1 MTGARRGARGSRGCR
16 VFRRA
21 LALHRSGVHSGYS
34 FLHSLTAHAFLIF
47 LQHGF
52 VYHDTDV
59 LAGNFVKEHTM
70 RISLLH
76 RLRAS
81 LLLILLLSGSLIL
94 PVASGQAESADSVRV
109 IVVLRAPAAADRHEG
124 VTPSGLAQAQEH
136 VVATAAAA
144 GAREIARLHTL
155 PVVVL
160 EAPRTVVERLE
171 RYPQVAYVAEDMLAA
186 PHLTGSVALIS
197 ADAAHHETT
206 GAGVAIAI
214 LDTGVD
220 ASHPFLSGRV
230 IAEACFS
237 TNKSGDGA
245 TSLCPGG
252 SIEVIGP
259 GAAAPC
265 TVAGCDHGTHVAGIA
280 AGNGGV
286 APGASIIAVQ
296 VFSRIANCSAYS
308 LPSPCAL
315 GYVSDQL
322 RALDWLASTSFNPPL
337 AVVNLSL
344 GAGTFTSVDAC
355 ESNPNG
361 AVLKAAIAALRAQGV
376 ITVASSGNDGAAS
389 ALSLPACLSNVVSVG
404 ATTKTTPEQVAWFSN
419 SASSL
424 TLLAPGVAI
433 TSSVPGGGFASKSGT
448 SMAAPHVAGALAILR
463 CARPGYAPDAYVS
476 ALVST
481 GQPITDTR
489 NGLTRPRV
497 NVSAAV
503 NALAPLTPRAFL
515 PVVAR

>member
-1 MTGARRGARGSRGCR
+1 
-16 VFRRA
+16 
-21 LALHRSGVHSGYS
+21 
-34 FLHSLTAHAFLIF
+34 
-47 LQHGF
+47 
-52 VYHDTDV
+52 
-59 LAGNFVKEHTM
+59 M

-94 PVASGQAESADSVRV
+94 PVASGRAESADSVRV

-124 VTPSGLAQAQEH
+124 VTPSGLGQAQEH
-136 VVATAAAA
+136 VVVTAAAA
-144 GAREIARLHTL
+144 GAREVARLHTL

-160 EAPRTVVERLE
+160 EAPRPVVERLE
-171 RYPQVAYVAEDMLAA
+171 NHPQVAYVAEDMLAA

-197 ADAAHHETT
+197 ADTAHHEST

-286 APGASIIAVQ
+286 APGASLIAIQ
-296 VFSRIANCSAYS
+296 IFSRVTARCSEFGQ
-308 LPSPCAL
+308 PSPCTL
-315 GYVSDQL
+315 SYVSDQL

-361 AVLKAAIAALRAQGV
+361 AVLKAAIAALRVQGV
-376 ITVASSGNDGAAS
+376 ITVASSGNGGAAS

-404 ATTKTTPEQVAWFSN
+404 ATTKTMPEQVAWFSN

-463 CARPGYAPDAYVS
+463 SARPGYAPDAYVS

-489 NGLTRPRV
+489 NGLTRPRI